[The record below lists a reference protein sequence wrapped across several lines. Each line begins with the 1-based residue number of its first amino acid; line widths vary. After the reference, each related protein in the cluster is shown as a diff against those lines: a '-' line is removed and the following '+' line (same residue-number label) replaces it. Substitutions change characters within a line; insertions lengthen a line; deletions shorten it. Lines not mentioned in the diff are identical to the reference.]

1 MICHKLLTVGQ
12 LIDGT
17 GAPPQPNAGV
27 LIAGDRT
34 KAVLPHPPAGIEES
48 VETHAFLNGTLL
60 LGMLFNSFT
69 GSLTSGGRSELGYDA
84 AIAVVMMALILVF
97 AVLSTRAHR
106 AIDYQL
112 AKWPA

>member
-17 GAPPQPNAGV
+17 GAPPQPNSGV

-34 KAVLPHPPAGIEES
+34 KAVFPHPPAGIDES
-48 VETHAFLNGTLL
+48 VETHAFPKGTLL
-60 LGMLFNSFT
+60 LGMLFNSFI
-69 GSLTSGGRSELGYDA
+69 GSLTSEGCSELGCDA
-84 AIAVVMMALILVF
+84 GIAVVKTALLLVF